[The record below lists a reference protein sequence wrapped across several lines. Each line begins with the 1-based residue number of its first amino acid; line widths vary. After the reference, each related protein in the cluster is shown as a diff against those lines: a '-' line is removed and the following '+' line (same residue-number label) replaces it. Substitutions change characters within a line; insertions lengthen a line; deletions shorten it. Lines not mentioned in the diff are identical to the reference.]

1 MQTAYHCS
9 NYYYY
14 YYYYYYYIEKL
25 TSSYSDTLNAIYKT
39 RILNTPKKGWG
50 RETLK

>member
-1 MQTAYHCS
+1 VEGPRMQTAYHCS
-9 NYYYY
+9 NYY

-39 RILNTPKKGWG
+39 RIHQRRVGVEKH
-50 RETLK
+50 